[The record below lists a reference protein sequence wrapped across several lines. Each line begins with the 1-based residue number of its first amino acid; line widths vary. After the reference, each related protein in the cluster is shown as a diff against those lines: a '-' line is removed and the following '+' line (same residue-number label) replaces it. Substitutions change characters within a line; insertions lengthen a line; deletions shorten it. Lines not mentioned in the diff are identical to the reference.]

1 MRFGFPLPALCAFA
15 LALLAGCAGGRPD
28 AGEPVADADLARA
41 HEALGPFQRELMG
54 ALSKAMA
61 DGGPEA
67 AIDVCRTEAPA
78 IAAAA
83 GGADIEIGRT
93 SHRLR
98 NPANAPRPWMEPL
111 LAAYVADPA
120 NAKPRAVRL
129 GKDRIGYVEPIRVKG
144 MCLSCHGENVSASIL
159 ERVRAHYPEDA
170 ATGFADGDLR
180 GMFWVELPASS

>member
-1 MRFGFPLPALCAFA
+1 MRFRCPLPALCAFVF
-15 LALLAGCAGGRPD
+15 ALLAGCAGSRPD
-28 AGEPVADADLARA
+28 TSEPVADADLARA

-83 GGADIEIGRT
+83 SGADIEIGRT

-144 MCLSCHGENVSASIL
+144 MCLACHGQDVSASIL

>member
-1 MRFGFPLPALCAFA
+1 MRLRRLPSLRA
-15 LALLAGCAGGRPD
+15 LALIAAAGCAANP
-28 AGEPVADADLARA
+28 APVPEADLARA
-41 HEALGPFQRELMG
+41 HEALGPFQRQLLG

-83 GGADIEIGRT
+83 GGAELEIGRT

-98 NPANAPRPWMEPL
+98 NPANAPREWMKPL
-111 LAAYVADPA
+111 LAAYVADPESA
-120 NAKPRAVRL
+120 APRAVRL
-129 GKDRIGYVEPIRVKG
+129 PGGRIGYVEPIRVKG
-144 MCLSCHGENVSASIL
+144 MCLACHGEDVSPS
-159 ERVRAHYPEDA
+159 VRESLRTHYPADEA
-170 ATGFADGDLR
+170 VGFRDGDFR